1 MGTSPGAKEGA
12 DLCSGCCH
20 CGGESG
26 KEEGLM
32 QHCGAPSSRAS
43 AACQAGAQ
51 PGLSPQPEPA
61 FVKRPRRMGR
71 GLAPCEAPGGGG
83 GCTPNLACSARIWPI
98 RSARLLPTWRPTG
111 SPPR

>member
-1 MGTSPGAKEGA
+1 MQRLLS
-12 DLCSGCCH
+12 LRR
-20 CGGESG
+20 GEWRG
-26 KEEGLM
+26 RGPDAALRR
-32 QHCGAPSSRAS
+32 PSSRAS